1 MFSPQPAIFY
11 LILNMCILAPIIPM
25 ALSLNITLDS
35 TPEAFQSIPISL
47 RWEHDDPLD
56 FVLGAFSNFP
66 GIDSVMVVMANQV
79 VEKFTG
85 DRIVDMIFNYTSPS
99 GDDCFLIAWL
109 PHAEPRNNFAISEP
123 FTVKSAKHT
132 STSITMKPTIPATVS
147 STASLVSGGIP
158 SSTTVSNIQPKPASR
173 TGVVVGGV
181 LCLLAVGCIASCT
194 YVFIRRRKSKSSNTS
209 FPQEHETQ
217 ALPEVMRTRLEE
229 ENARMQKEITALVN
243 QIGRME
249 AGYGCSPPPS
259 YRSASNY
266 SSSNVSNS
274 SRSFRV

>member
-1 MFSPQPAIFY
+1 MFSPQPAMFH

-25 ALSLNITLDS
+25 ALTLNITLDS

-56 FVLGAFSNFP
+56 FVL
-66 GIDSVMVVMANQV
+66 V
-79 VEKFTG
+79 VEDFTE
-85 DRIVDMIFNYTSPS
+85 DRIIDMTFNYTSPS
-99 GDDCFLIAWL
+99 RDDFTLIAWL
-109 PHAEPRNNFAISEP
+109 QASDIDSEPRKNFAVSEP
-123 FTVKSAKHT
+123 FTVKTAKHT
-132 STSITMKPTIPATVS
+132 STSITIKPTIPTTVS
-147 STASLVSGGIP
+147 GTTSSVSGGIP
-158 SSTTVSNIQPKPASR
+158 SSTTVSNIQPKPTSL
-173 TGVVVGGV
+173 TG
-181 LCLLAVGCIASCT
+181 AV
-194 YVFIRRRKSKSSNTS
+194 SSNTS

-217 ALPEVMRTRLEE
+217 ALPEVMRARLEE
-229 ENARMQKEITALVN
+229 ENARMREEITALMN
-243 QIGRME
+243 QIGRVE